1 MNHFCAKKA
10 ADRRPCCLS
19 CPSLASLVWRSVL
32 SHIQI
37 KSTTI
42 IIIVIGPLDSFL
54 LSLSRSTAYRLGSVY
69 VLACMSGC
77 VHACTLQMFYVHVC
91 DQRACRGGPE
101 LDLFTS
107 LGVCLQPPFGCLL
120 SPLTCLLSPLT
131 CNSLLACCCL
141 FVCCLLAYLLVA
153 CCLLSPV
160 TCTRLPADKPP
171 VKNCNTPNICVSL
184 PKAPKPA
191 KCFVSFCKVVQI
203 SKCTGRRPVN
213 LGQITRVA
221 WTRLVREGGCVG
233 RFGPSHLFP
242 PSLGCTSLHSCTLP
256 PSTSKA

>member
-1 MNHFCAKKA
+1 MRIHCRCSMYMCVIRELVVGVLNLIYSPAWVSAFNLPLGACCPPLPATACLLFA
-10 ADRRPCCLS
+10 ACLS
-19 CPSLASLVWRSVL
+19 V
-32 SHIQI
+32 
-37 KSTTI
+37 
-42 IIIVIGPLDSFL
+42 
-54 LSLSRSTAYRLGSVY
+54 
-69 VLACMSGC
+69 
-77 VHACTLQMFYVHVC
+77 
-91 DQRACRGGPE
+91 
-101 LDLFTS
+101 
-107 LGVCLQPPFGCLL
+107 
-120 SPLTCLLSPLT
+120 
-131 CNSLLACCCL
+131 
-141 FVCCLLAYLLVA
+141 AYLLVA

-171 VKNCNTPNICVSL
+171 LTNCNTPNICVSL

-221 WTRLVREGGCVG
+221 GTRRGVG

-242 PSLGCTSLHSCTLP
+242 PSLGCTSLHSCTLS